1 MKTVMNSQHHAIVAD
16 GDQLLAG
23 EGSADERDPRVV
35 ERWIAVYSE
44 LVTYKER
51 LQPVSSMWATAV
63 SPEAAGEMARILQ
76 HRLLGDHLPRYRRR
90 LRHWQ
95 GALSAS
101 A

>member
-1 MKTVMNSQHHAIVAD
+1 MKTVMSGQHHAVVAD
-16 GDQLLAG
+16 GDHLLAG
-23 EGSADERDPRVV
+23 ENSADERDPRVV

-76 HRLLGDHLPRYRRR
+76 QRLLGDHLPRYRRR
-90 LRHWQ
+90 LHHWQ
-95 GALSAS
+95 GARAAS